1 MRGIIVEAFSALTAE
16 QVIARLDEARIANSR
31 ANDMHD
37 VWEHPQLKARNRW
50 RVWKRSG
57 VPSRRCF
64 LPVHGKK
71 RSAWTRFRHS
81 ASTPSDPLGSRLYA
95 GADREPARRK
105 GGVSHVASND
115 IPFVPGN
122 RPDRFDKAL
131 NSAPMPS
138 FWTWRTPSIPRPR
151 TRRGAV
157 GAWLDSGHATDGRV
171 LIRIND
177 DTTPWYGGDCALLD
191 RFRSVG
197 IVLPKAER
205 ADQIAALPK
214 GGIVVPLIETARG
227 LRAVDEI
234 AAADGVQ
241 RLAFGTLDFAA
252 DLDLSGDERG
262 LIQPAMMIALAS
274 RCAEKAAPIA
284 GFPGHRC
291 RRRSAIW
298 IRPRL
303 RLHRQAVHPS
313 PAGRRRPGG
322 TGPTPANRTGRGA

>member
-1 MRGIIVEAFSALTAE
+1 MALPTTY
-16 QVIARLDEARIANSR
+16 L
-31 ANDMHD
+31 
-37 VWEHPQLKARNRW
+37 
-50 RVWKRSG
+50 
-57 VPSRRCF
+57 
-64 LPVHGKK
+64 
-71 RSAWTRFRHS
+71 
-81 ASTPSDPLGSRLYA
+81 
-95 GADREPARRK
+95 
-105 GGVSHVASND
+105 
-115 IPFVPGN
+115 FVPGN

-131 NSAPMPS
+131 NSGADAIILDLEDAVDPAS
-138 FWTWRTPSIPRPR
+138 KDAARE
-151 TRRGAV
+151 AV
-157 GAWLDSGHATDGRV
+157 GVWLGSGHAADGRV

-177 DTTPWYGGDCALLD
+177 DTTPWYVGDCALLD

-214 GGIVVPLIETARG
+214 GGVVVPLIETARG

-284 GFPGHRC
+284 GVTPSIDDTDALKRDLAFA
-291 RRRSAIW
+291 SAFGFTAKLCIH
-298 IRPRL
+298 PR
-303 RLHRQAVHPS
+303 QVAAVRE
-313 PAGRRRPGG
+313 ALA
-322 TGPTPANRTGRGA
+322 PTPADQDWARRVIAAAEAGTGAVQVDGRMVDRPVLLKAQAILDRANS